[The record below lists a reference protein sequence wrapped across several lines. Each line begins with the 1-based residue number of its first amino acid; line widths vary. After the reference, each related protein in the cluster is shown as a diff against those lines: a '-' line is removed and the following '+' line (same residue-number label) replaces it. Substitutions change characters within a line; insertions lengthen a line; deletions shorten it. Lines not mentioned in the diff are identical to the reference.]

1 MEKIKILESDLLI
14 GIPLEWS
21 VYDEEGQLLLDK
33 GYMLNSEKQ
42 KQILLSQGIFRLE
55 FTVQSIEKPRSPID
69 GKFFKGTTHDTLKL
83 LGKTLRE
90 LFDKIH
96 ENTPDD
102 YSNHFLDLATVIQ
115 KLCNN
120 QCDAVL
126 GTILL
131 DQSFSYSHIH
141 PLLSAVLTELLGK
154 RKQLNDDDR
163 RIFIAAALTQNIG
176 MLELQKKLANQT
188 APLSDQ
194 QRDIIKAHPELG
206 CALLQKAGITNKDWL
221 NAVQNHHERID
232 GNGYPE
238 GLPGDAIPV
247 AARILSLTDIYSAMI
262 LPRAYRDGFYV
273 KKALRDIF
281 LQRGSAVDES
291 LAHLLIKEIGIYP
304 PGTFVVLANGETGIV
319 LKRALVDSD
328 PTHVLSLLNPQGKP
342 FANPRQRVSD
352 DSEAFKIKKATQR
365 LKNVA
370 IQPDRFWPLS
380 H

>member
-1 MEKIKILESDLLI
+1 MEKIKIIETDLFI
-14 GIPLEWS
+14 GIPLEWA

-42 KQILLSQGIFRLE
+42 KQILLTQGIFRLD
-55 FTVQSIEKPRSPID
+55 FTAQTIEKPRPPTD

-83 LGKTLRE
+83 LGKTLRV

-102 YSNHFLDLATVIQ
+102 YSNHFLDLAAVIQ
-115 KLCNN
+115 RLCRT

-131 DQSFSYSHIH
+131 DQSFNYSHIH

-154 RKQLNDDDR
+154 RKQLNEDNR

-176 MLELQKKLANQT
+176 MLELQKKLANQ
-188 APLSDQ
+188 ASPLSDQ

-206 CALLQKAGITNKDWL
+206 RALLQKAGINNAEWL
-221 NAVQNHHERID
+221 NAVHNHHERID
-232 GNGYPE
+232 GNGYPD
-238 GLPGDAIPV
+238 GLSGDAIPV

-304 PGTFVVLANGETGIV
+304 PGTFVLLANGETGVV
-319 LKRALVDSD
+319 LKRAPVDTESI
-328 PTHVLSLLNPQGKP
+328 HVLSLLNPQGKP
-342 FANPRQRVSD
+342 FANPKQRVSD
-352 DSEAFKIKKATQR
+352 ETVAFKIIKATQR